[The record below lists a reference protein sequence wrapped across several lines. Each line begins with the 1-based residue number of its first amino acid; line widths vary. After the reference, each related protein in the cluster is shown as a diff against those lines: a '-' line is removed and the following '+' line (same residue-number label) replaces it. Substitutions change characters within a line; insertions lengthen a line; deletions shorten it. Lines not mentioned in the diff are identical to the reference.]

1 MNDWLE
7 CLPGISGIGHI
18 ECGPGQHGNHRGAAA
33 VITRL
38 LREVS
43 FDIVT
48 LLLLIIIIVIVIVI
62 IIIIITITITLKKGH
77 KRGVFP
83 VLQNLTHFCTNQG
96 AGGLPSCDP
105 ARLHHM

>member
-1 MNDWLE
+1 MS
-7 CLPGISGIGHI
+7 III
-18 ECGPGQHGNHRGAAA
+18 II
-33 VITRL
+33 VIII
-38 LREVS
+38 
-43 FDIVT
+43 IVV
-48 LLLLIIIIVIVIVI
+48 IIVIVIVI